1 MQIAVA
7 YATVVKKYWLKLDVP
22 DECTIAEGIER
33 SGILGMCPEIDL
45 KAQKVGVFGKV
56 AKPDTPLHP
65 GDRIEIYRAITCDPK
80 KVPRVNGGDDDD
92 DDE

>member
-7 YATVVKKYWLKLDVP
+7 YATVLKKYWLKLDVP
-22 DECTIAEGIER
+22 EECTIAEGIER

-56 AKPDTPLHP
+56 AKPDAPLRP